1 MTCRDG
7 RALVPLAPTAT
18 RLLLR
23 PVYLRLVVARLER
36 LRFAVVFSIRGQTQG
51 G

>member
-1 MTCRDG
+1 MTCRAC

-23 PVYLRLVVARLER
+23 PAEPQPIHSL
-36 LRFAVVFSIRGQTQG
+36 T
-51 G
+51 